1 MAVEVFPF
9 GQNLVKEDQPQNQPG
24 LLLGPKGIYVPNPLR
39 QLNRRFVG
47 LGLDET
53 SVYAPHFAVAALD
66 ADGRPELWGWSYR
79 DWDFWSIS
87 EKTQSR
93 RFGALDDFI
102 GEEKIRAACPSL
114 KQPTQPARLRVAR
127 DK

>member
-24 LLLGPKGIYVPNPLR
+24 LLPGPKGIYVPNPLR
-39 QLNRRFVG
+39 QLNRRFLG
-47 LGLDET
+47 LGLDEA

-66 ADGRPELWGWSYR
+66 ADGRPALWGWSYR

-87 EKTQSR
+87 EKAQSR
-93 RFGALDDFI
+93 RFGALDEFY
-102 GEEKIRAACPSL
+102 R
-114 KQPTQPARLRVAR
+114 
-127 DK
+127 